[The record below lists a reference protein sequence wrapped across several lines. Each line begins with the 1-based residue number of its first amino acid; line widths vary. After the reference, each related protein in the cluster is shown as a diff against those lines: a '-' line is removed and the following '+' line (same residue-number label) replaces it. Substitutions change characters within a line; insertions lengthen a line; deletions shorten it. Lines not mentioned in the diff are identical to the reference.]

1 MFGVLASAL
10 LSFTVGVGATQVHG
24 ALRKAD
30 RASGFVKALEFKHRL
45 RVCNAYPYAGALDVY
60 RGKSERIT
68 GDSSMPYKTC
78 KDFQTPLT
86 AGDKLEFKVG
96 DATAGTFSVSD
107 LPNNDAVLLL
117 VIHRHDATSTAVAF
131 ESHIFASLLNAQVAI
146 IDTYK
151 GTARAAPRIM
161 DFAQATKGGRRSE
174 ELRYDSVVAV
184 NPGKYEVVLAGQD
197 GVEKAKSELV
207 ALNRESYVVL
217 RTGVEAQR
225 GQSYPQE
232 LVVFPQSP
240 ADSLEQP
247 HVQQPSGAFRGSP
260 AACFLALAAL
270 LLCSVF

>member
-1 MFGVLASAL
+1 M
-10 LSFTVGVGATQVHG
+10 
-24 ALRKAD
+24 RKAN
-30 RASGFVKALEFKHRL
+30 RAGGFVKALEFKHRL

-60 RGKSERIT
+60 RGKNERLT
-68 GDSSMPYKTC
+68 GDSPMPYKTC
-78 KDFQTPLT
+78 KDFVSPLT

-131 ESHIFASLLNAQVAI
+131 ESHVFANLLNAQVAI

-151 GTARAAPRIM
+151 GTARASPRIM
-161 DFAQATKGGRRSE
+161 DFAQAAKGGRRSE

-197 GVEKAKSELV
+197 GSEKAKGELV
-207 ALNRESYVVL
+207 ALNHESYVVL

-225 GQSYPQE
+225 GQSFPQE

-240 ADSLEQP
+240 SDSLEKP
-247 HVQQPSGAFRGSP
+247 HVQPSGAFRSSP

-270 LLCSVF
+270 LLCFLF